1 MLIQPT
7 YTDDHLLLL
16 DITVEAADYEPEL
29 KKKVKEF
36 AKTAKMPG
44 FRPGMVPQPM
54 IRKMIGAQV
63 IDETLKKLLNEA
75 LVKYVQETKLV
86 YLGEAI
92 QVGDAERIE
101 PQLAK
106 DYTFTFEFGLMP
118 EFDAPDYS
126 TISLTKYNIGI
137 TEKDI
142 DEEITELR
150 KRSSEITKPEDAT
163 VEENDTIKILFQET
177 DEAGNVK
184 TDGISHTL
192 DLNVSD
198 FKNETE
204 RQKLIGL
211 AINQSTPI
219 NVFDAFE
226 QQNNLIARV
235 VLGLKDGYTD
245 NLPNTYQATITEIT
259 RYELPELNP
268 GFYEKV
274 FTDPIVTEEEFRTKI
289 SEKLQHDFAQL
300 SENQF
305 LKDIEQHLIKN
316 TPLSLPES
324 FIRKY
329 MQVTGG
335 SDKKPLSNE
344 EVEQRY
350 PKYIESTRLS
360 IIRGKIASIEGI
372 SVEDEDIENYAY
384 AELQTQMMQYGMYD
398 VTPEWEKYI
407 QKRLEDPKYVNQVAA
422 GVLQFKVNQV
432 LSQKIT
438 PIEQDITADEF
449 AKLHA
454 Q

>member
-29 KKKVKEF
+29 KKKVKDF

-92 QVGDAERIE
+92 QVSEGEKIE
-101 PQLAK
+101 PQLSK
-106 DYTFTFEFGLMP
+106 NYTFTFEFGLMP
-118 EFDAPDYS
+118 EFNTPDYS
-126 TISLTKYNIGI
+126 TISLTKYNIAI

-142 DEEITELR
+142 NDEITELR
-150 KRSSEITKPEDAT
+150 KRASEITKPEDAT

-177 DEAGNVK
+177 DEADNVK
-184 TDGISHTL
+184 TDGISHTI
-192 DLNVSD
+192 DINVSD

-226 QQNNLIARV
+226 QDNNLIARV
-235 VLGLKDGYTD
+235 ILGLKDGYTN
-245 NLPNTYQATITEIT
+245 NLPNTYQATVTEIT
-259 RYELPELNP
+259 RYQLPELNP

-274 FTDPIVTEEEFRTKI
+274 FTDPILTEEDFRTKI
-289 SEKLQHDFAQL
+289 SEKLQQDFVQL

-305 LKDIEQHLIKN
+305 LKDIEQYLIKN
-316 TPLSLPES
+316 TPLNLPET

-329 MQVTGG
+329 MQLTGG
-335 SDKKPLSNE
+335 SDKKPLSDQ

-350 PKYIESTRLS
+350 PKYIESTRLT
-360 IIRGKIASIEGI
+360 IIRGKIASLEGL
-372 SVEDEDIENYAY
+372 SVEEDDIENYAY
-384 AELQTQMMQYGMYD
+384 AELQNQMMQYGMYNI
-398 VTPEWEKYI
+398 TSEWEKYI
-407 QKRLEDPKYVNQVAA
+407 QKRLEDPKYINQAAA

-432 LSQKIT
+432 LSQKIN

-449 AKLHA
+449 SKLHA